1 MRRLVMMI
9 GLVMLFGFVAAG
21 VAIAVTKT
29 CGNNLPCRGTDN
41 DDVLYERIDNHKKD
55 RILGLQGNDDMSA
68 ALYTSDRDR
77 LEGGSGRDKI
87 LVNDGDARDS
97 ARGGRGRD
105 VCRVDRGDS
114 RQSCE
119 RVDVAAAGAEPAGF
133 GNTAINPENEST
145 DPGETTGQE

>member
-41 DDVLYERIDNHKKD
+41 DDVLHERVGNRERD
-55 RILGLQGNDDMSA
+55 RIMGLEGNDDIEA
-68 ALYTSDRDR
+68 ALFTKDQDRVDGGRGRDR
-77 LEGGSGRDKI
+77 I

-97 ARGGRGRD
+97 ARGGRSRD
-105 VCRVDRGDS
+105 VCFVDQGDS
-114 RQSCE
+114 RRSCE
-119 RVDVAAAGAEPAGF
+119 RVEVADKAEAGVLPAGF
-133 GNTAINPENEST
+133 GNTTINPRES
-145 DPGETTGQE
+145 TGQE

>member
-55 RILGLQGNDDMSA
+55 HILGLRGNDDMSA
-68 ALYTSDRDR
+68 ALYTSDQDR
-77 LEGGSGRDKI
+77 LEGGSGRDRI
-87 LVNDGDARDS
+87 LVNDGDTRDS
-97 ARGGRGRD
+97 ARGGQGRD
-105 VCRVDRGDS
+105 VCLVDKGDS
-114 RQSCE
+114 RRSCE
-119 RVDVAAAGAEPAGF
+119 RVRVEAAGAIPAGF
-133 GNTAINPENEST
+133 ADTATNSEN
-145 DPGETTGQE
+145 

>member
-9 GLVMLFGFVAAG
+9 GLVMVLGFVAAG

-41 DDVLYERIDNHKKD
+41 DDVLHERVGNRERD
-55 RILGLQGNDDMSA
+55 RIMGLEGNDDIEA
-68 ALYTSDRDR
+68 ALFTKDQDRVDGGRGRDR
-77 LEGGSGRDKI
+77 I

-114 RQSCE
+114 RRSCE

-133 GNTAINPENEST
+133 GNTAIGPEN
-145 DPGETTGQE
+145 